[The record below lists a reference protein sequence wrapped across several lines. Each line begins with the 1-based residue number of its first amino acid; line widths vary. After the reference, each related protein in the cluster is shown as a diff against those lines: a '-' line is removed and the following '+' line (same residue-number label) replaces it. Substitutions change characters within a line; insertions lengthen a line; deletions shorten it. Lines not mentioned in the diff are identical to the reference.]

1 MTAHMAVVGSLNM
14 DLVARTPG
22 IPEPGE
28 TIIGDDFHTG
38 PGGEGANQSV
48 AVARLGARVSMVGR
62 VGDDTL
68 SPKKRPARP
77 VLSSAPAS

>member
-28 TIIGDDFHTG
+28 TIIG
-38 PGGEGANQSV
+38 GEGANQ
-48 AVARLGARVSMVGR
+48 AVAAAHLGARVSMVGR
-62 VGDDTL
+62 VGDDAFAADAGLPIMPT
-68 SPKKRPARP
+68 
-77 VLSSAPAS
+77 SSWWLAWCSELEK